1 MKALLYTLLIFIAQ
15 FFTAQTATRQQ
26 IISDLPEI
34 DITEG
39 ISLHLISPEPIQ
51 YVDLSTQQ
59 LTGDLPLSHIARVK
73 ITDKSNAIDKE
84 GNKDLSVHSN
94 GDQIGI
100 ITVVAQSFIAQYKAV
115 YRNSETRSTVAN
127 VHIQPEAMQPIEF
140 NKMMFS
146 NFELRKFALNII
158 QTKSEKDPIRE
169 EKNLRLSVQLNNVY
183 VMSDYI
189 FLDMTF
195 KNNSNLGYDIEALKF
210 SVEDKQIHK
219 ATNNQSIEMT
229 PIFQLN
235 TQKYF
240 RKNFR
245 NIYVFKKFTYPN
257 SKVMM
262 IRMIEEQL
270 SGRTLEMKIN
280 YSDILKADTF

>member
-1 MKALLYTLLIFIAQ
+1 
-15 FFTAQTATRQQ
+15 
-26 IISDLPEI
+26 
-34 DITEG
+34 
-39 ISLHLISPEPIQ
+39 
-51 YVDLSTQQ
+51 
-59 LTGDLPLSHIARVK
+59 
-73 ITDKSNAIDKE
+73 
-84 GNKDLSVHSN
+84 
-94 GDQIGI
+94 
-100 ITVVAQSFIAQYKAV
+100 
-115 YRNSETRSTVAN
+115 
-127 VHIQPEAMQPIEF
+127 
-140 NKMMFS
+140 
-146 NFELRKFALNII
+146 
-158 QTKSEKDPIRE
+158 
-169 EKNLRLSVQLNNVY
+169 VQLNNVY

-229 PIFQLN
+229 PVFQLN

-262 IRMIEEQL
+262 IRLIEEQL